1 MSSIASPTDLA
12 TRLNTT
18 FTAGQTAQA
27 QMLLDEA
34 SSLIRFTIGQ
44 TLTAV
49 TADSI
54 TLEAPSGA
62 WLDLP
67 QRPVTNVESVLS
79 DGVPVTDYK
88 LIGNRLWRVG
98 GWGRRFW
105 YGMWLR
111 NVPYPHT
118 VTVVYDHGYAAGDEH
133 LNLAKGVCC
142 TLASQAIVQPAGN
155 VQSEAIDDYKVVF
168 RPNSGPLQMTA
179 DLEASLIR
187 AYGRAAFSIRPAIR
201 T

>member
-1 MSSIASPTDLA
+1 MTSLASPADLA

-34 SSLIRFTIGQ
+34 SSLIRALTGQ
-44 TLTAV
+44 TLTIV
-49 TADSI
+49 TGDTI
-54 TLEAPSGA
+54 TVEAPTGA

-67 QRPVTNVESVLS
+67 QRPVTNVESVSS
-79 DGVPVTDYK
+79 DDVPVTDFK
-88 LIGNRLWRVG
+88 VIGNRLWRVG

-118 VTVVYDHGYAAGDEH
+118 VTVTYDHGYAPGDER
-133 LNLAKGVCC
+133 LNLAKGAAC
-142 TLASQAIVQPAGN
+142 TLASQAIAQPAGN

-168 RPNSGPLQMTA
+168 RANAGPLQMTEQVERA
-179 DLEASLIR
+179 LIQ
-187 AYGRAAFSIRPAIR
+187 AYGRAAFSIRPVTR